1 MCDGAGSD
9 GIDSDM
15 DEFLSRSVSF
25 VLAACCNRRFFHLRL
40 WPRQAAPPCLLLLQ
54 LRPVYLPKAT
64 FTPPDKQKQQRQQL
78 KWSTS

>member
-25 VLAACCNRRFFHLRL
+25 VLAAG
-40 WPRQAAPPCLLLLQ
+40 CLL
-54 LRPVYLPKAT
+54 
-64 FTPPDKQKQQRQQL
+64 
-78 KWSTS
+78 